1 MRGFCALVRI
11 DLRIATREMSDSLAI
26 ILFLGIAACLFPLG
40 LGPEPNMLT
49 RIAPGIL
56 WVTALFATMLSFDR
70 LFHADYQDGTLEL
83 LIVSPQTLWVS
94 ALAKIAAHWLTTGLP
109 LVVVSPFIAVMLHLD
124 PGGYG
129 VLAATL
135 ALGTAIISLIGA
147 LGAALTLGSRRSG
160 VLLSVLV
167 LPLLVPVLIFG
178 VGTVEATIQGYA
190 VTQPFLILTA
200 IFLICLVSCP
210 WSCSRVLRSA
220 ID

>member
-1 MRGFCALVRI
+1 MIVFFILKNNLKEKNITYNKNISRGF
-11 DLRIATREMSDSLAI
+11 
-26 ILFLGIAACLFPLG
+26 
-40 LGPEPNMLT
+40 
-49 RIAPGIL
+49 
-56 WVTALFATMLSFDR
+56 LFAFLSVIC
-70 LFHADYQDGTLEL
+70 A
-83 LIVSPQTLWVS
+83 
-94 ALAKIAAHWLTTGLP
+94 
-109 LVVVSPFIAVMLHLD
+109 
-124 PGGYG
+124 

-160 VLLSVLV
+160 VLLSVFV

>member
-1 MRGFCALVRI
+1 MRGFWALVRI
-11 DLRIATREMSDSLAI
+11 DLRIAAREMSDSLAV

-109 LVVVSPFIAVMLHLD
+109 LVVVSPFIAVMLHWLNQ
-124 PGGYG
+124 PGYP
-129 VLAATL
+129 LRRRMSE
-135 ALGTAIISLIGA
+135 TASFLESAFRAPSASGA
-147 LGAALTLGSRRSG
+147 
-160 VLLSVLV
+160 VN
-167 LPLLVPVLIFG
+167 
-178 VGTVEATIQGYA
+178 
-190 VTQPFLILTA
+190 
-200 IFLICLVSCP
+200 
-210 WSCSRVLRSA
+210 
-220 ID
+220 